1 MSILASLKEDLKAK
15 QARYDKIREVKY
27 YIDEFGEVVDDESRA
42 AELKL
47 LTEDI
52 NSLNKLIEVQESKI
66 KTYGSYL
73 EPKVV
78 KESKDSA
85 TPKTSESTAE
95 SSKEKTG
102 LVFTNKASAEDRANY
117 KKYMLETT
125 NMADRKIAEQIALEK
140 GWIKRQ

>member
-1 MSILASLKEDLKAK
+1 M
-15 QARYDKIREVKY
+15 
-27 YIDEFGEVVDDESRA
+27 DDDSRA

-85 TPKTSESTAE
+85 TPKTSETTAE

-102 LVFTNKASAEDRANY
+102 FVSPAND
-117 KKYMLETT
+117 LQPPTLNHVT
-125 NMADRKIAEQIALEK
+125 AAISNDAIL
-140 GWIKRQ
+140 